1 MTGATTKRHKL
12 FGLATT
18 SRRTANPVRLGDH
31 GAVAV
36 EFALIF
42 PAVML
47 LIGGIFGL
55 GVVMIE
61 DLQLTFVVQG
71 AAKVEA
77 AQAKTGVAW
86 AYSQL
91 GPPASFTA
99 ANPTPCG
106 TVPGAQITGTWPI
119 SLGIFPSLTLS
130 AQYCWPL

>member
-1 MTGATTKRHKL
+1 MP
-12 FGLATT
+12 
-18 SRRTANPVRLGDH
+18 SRLEDR

-36 EFALIF
+36 EFAVIF
-42 PAVML
+42 PVLLLML
-47 LIGGIFGL
+47 AGIFGL
-55 GVVMIE
+55 GVVMIQ

-77 AQAKTGVAW
+77 AQANTGVAW
-86 AYSQL
+86 AHSQL
-91 GPPASFTA
+91 DAPASFKA

-106 TVPGAQITGTWPI
+106 AVPGAQITGTWPI